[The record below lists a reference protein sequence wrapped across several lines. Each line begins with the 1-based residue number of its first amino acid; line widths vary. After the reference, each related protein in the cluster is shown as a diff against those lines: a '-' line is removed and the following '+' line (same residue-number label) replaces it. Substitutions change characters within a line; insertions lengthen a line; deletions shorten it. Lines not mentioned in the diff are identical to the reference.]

1 MIKYIIYA
9 LLFVFVFSSVIF
21 LWVLSLQSDNITT
34 ITQTIAYIPLEFR
47 IVIFMFF
54 IGVIFAI
61 WKGILN

>member
-1 MIKYIIYA
+1 MTKYIIYA
-9 LLFVFVFSSVIF
+9 LMFIFVFSSVIF
-21 LWVLSLQSDNITT
+21 LWVLSLQSENITT